1 MDYKYIEQLV
11 ERYFACET
19 TLAEEEIL
27 QAFFSQE
34 DVPTS
39 LLKYKALFTYEHN
52 EKKETKLGEDFDAKI
67 LSMIEEP
74 ATVVKA
80 RTITMRQRL
89 MPLFKAAAVVAIILT
104 LGNAAQFS
112 FNSGKDDSNDI
123 NYSSYKDTYSDPS
136 EAYNKVENALELVS
150 EGINQA
156 HKSDSITSI
165 RTSVDN
171 DTSKT
176 E

>member
-27 QAFFSQE
+27 KAFFSQE
-34 DVPTS
+34 DVPAN
-39 LLKYKALFTYEHN
+39 LHKYKVLFTYEQN
-52 EKKETKLGEDFDAKI
+52 DKKETVLGEDFDSKI
-67 LSMIEEP
+67 LSIIDEP
-74 ATVVKA
+74 IPVKA
-80 RTITMRQRL
+80 RTITIRRRL
-89 MPLFKAAAVVAIILT
+89 MPLFRAAAIVAIILT

-112 FNSGKDDSNDI
+112 FKSNKDKSDDI

-136 EAYNKVENALELVS
+136 EAYSKVQNALELVS

-156 HKSDSITSI
+156 QKSDSVN
-165 RTSVDN
+165 SVSSVINN
-171 DTSKT
+171 DTTRT